1 MPRFDNLTDLWH
13 GACDRMLHAPRNKV
27 HMNGV
32 TSFQFDKVYRA
43 ASMAYEFDLGT
54 ELWLTKSRFTSLK
67 RDYLEPDRLD
77 KFIAQSGVLPDRRVA
92 VAQMIPRIKPE
103 RHHGKDWTSYK
114 WGNCILGFTFRS
126 TPTPHFTMQ
135 SRTTLITRMGGM
147 DLALAYCLARE
158 VAEERGENLEDYAF
172 TWYIASVYHSSLHA
186 IPYFYSHGH
195 HETFDEIDLDRF
207 PVMKAM
213 HRQLDYNDRLDKE
226 GRIIKHGTRERLR
239 KQRRAFKAGNRQIA
253 PPVSLDELD
262 LDNLVRKR

>member
-1 MPRFDNLTDLWH
+1 
-13 GACDRMLHAPRNKV
+13 MLHAKKGKV

-67 RDYLEPDRLD
+67 RDYIVPERLE
-77 KFIAQSGVLPDRRVA
+77 KFIAQSAALPDRRVA
-92 VAQMIPRIKPE
+92 VSQMMPRLKPE
-103 RHHGKDWTSYK
+103 RQHGKDWTSYK

-126 TPTPHFTMQ
+126 VPTPHFSMQ
-135 SRTTLITRMGGM
+135 SRTTLMTRMGGM

-158 VAEERGENLEDYAF
+158 IAAERGENLEDYAF

-186 IPYFYSHGH
+186 IPYVYSHGH
-195 HETFDEIDLDRF
+195 HETFDEFDFDKY

-213 HRQLDYNDRLDKE
+213 HRQIDYNDRLDEE
-226 GRIIKHGTRERLR
+226 GRVIKHGTRERLR
-239 KQRRAFKAGNRQIA
+239 KQRRAFKAGEFPIA
-253 PPVSLDELD
+253 APASLDDLD
-262 LDNLVRKR
+262 LDNLESRR